1 MSYRHFGRRPFVS
14 RIFELYEKRP
24 MLMNA
29 VVGGGVYGSA
39 EAIAE
44 LSNPNAKLDVKR
56 IAPIAA
62 LGSLEVGGLMTVWY
76 NMLDRFIGTSGASRI
91 VLAKC
96 AADQLFFA
104 TQGDGLFLALCAS
117 LDKEDLPHAIHE
129 VKLNFLTTWL
139 NDCAVWPL
147 VNFIGFWRVPTT
159 LIPTYMASM
168 QLLWQLYLSMSQQK
182 NAQVEASA
190 PGAVPADFAT
200 VTSTQADQVFAEFDT
215 DGSGE
220 IDAGELRS
228 ALERL
233 GIAASADDVKQMMK
247 FADLDNNGQ
256 VDRAEFR
263 KILERRSSGDGKG
276 DNHQAVLWQT
286 AIARTNQ
293 LTLQKGGIKG
303 ALVRVKQFEQ
313 DKISRQSATEPARDA
328 DSKLQTR
335 DVSLW
340 IEFTT
345 PLRESVKDEGWRRD
359 RADALRNSTLGLS
372 ILTCCVALRVLI
384 FKH

>member
-1 MSYRHFGRRPFVS
+1 MSYRRFGRRPFVS
-14 RIFELYEKRP
+14 RIVELYEKRP

-29 VVGGGVYGSA
+29 IVGGGVYGSA
-39 EAIAE
+39 EVIAE

-233 GIAASADDVKQMMK
+233 GITVSADDVKQMMK

-256 VDRAEFR
+256 VDRAEFG
-263 KILERRSSGDGKG
+263 KILQLRSSGDGKG
-276 DNHQAVLWQT
+276 ENQQAVLWKT

-293 LTLQKGGIKG
+293 VTLQKGGIKG

-313 DKISRQSATEPARDA
+313 DKMSRQTTAEPARDS
-328 DSKLQTR
+328 DSKQAR
-335 DVSLW
+335 DHSLW

-345 PLRESVKDEGWRRD
+345 PLRESDKDEGWRRD
-359 RADALRNSTLGLS
+359 RADALRNSTLGLG
-372 ILTCCVALRVLI
+372 ILTCCVAVRVLI
-384 FKH
+384 FKQ